1 MHMNELIL
9 PNRLQSAGPGS
20 VWRHP
25 VARRFLLVYC
35 LLAFTVLAGLA
46 AVLYLMRQQALGQSE
61 RELANL
67 GHLLAG
73 QTRDMIRSA
82 DIVLRDTRDG
92 LMRAKQA
99 GEVQTPAYL
108 HEHFRQRIAGVPQ
121 IRSMVLAN
129 ASSEIIGHSLT
140 PTPRLAISDTSSFR
154 AHLLNDSNK
163 LHVAEPRQSRID
175 GQWEVA
181 LSLRM
186 EDEYGQFDG
195 IIGAAI
201 DPNVVQQFY
210 RAIDLGEGTA
220 VSLFRADGIL
230 LARWPQ
236 VANSIGLSYSNDEIF
251 TQLLSNN
258 EQGFTVLNSTV
269 DNQRRL
275 LFAQRVGEY
284 PFVIAASRTEMATFA
299 DWRRYAAVL
308 IGAAV
313 LLLLGTG
320 WLMLR
325 LATQETRRRSAED
338 ELTGTA
344 QRLRLIDLA
353 SPVGLY
359 VADAAGQLSYVNPAY
374 TQLLGVPAL
383 RLLNQAWI
391 TLLHPDDREAVSR
404 AWQQAVERGE
414 SFAMEYRYLCPDGR
428 LLWVSNRAE
437 LTAASE
443 GRGGFVGSI
452 EDITARREREQL
464 LRETLSLQNAVLDG
478 TAYSIISTDR
488 SGLIRSFNRG
498 AEQMLGFSAAEMV
511 GKATPARFHDLQEVV
526 ARAAVLSVELGEPI
540 PVGFEVFVAKAR
552 LEGVE
557 EREWSYIRKDGR
569 RIPVLLSVTPLR
581 DELGEIDGYLGVA
594 HDLSEFRKVDKLK
607 REFVS
612 IVSHELRTPLTS
624 IRGSL
629 GLVAGGI
636 GGALPERANELVR
649 IALQNAERLVRLIND
664 ILDIERID
672 AGQLTL
678 RAQCTEVM
686 PLLEQALADNQGYAD
701 HHGVRLQC
709 FGQVNGALVE
719 VDVDRFGQVMA
730 NLLSNAIKFSHSGG
744 GVEVSVMRDG
754 TRLRIE
760 VCDHGPGIAPAFRDK
775 LFERFSQADSTD
787 SRRRDG
793 TGLGLAIC
801 KSLMAQMHGEIGCD
815 SSVGAGCCFWL
826 SLPLQGLPSGPAD
839 MRPPSLAPRILLL
852 EQDESC
858 AAQLARPLVE
868 AGFPVELVY
877 EANEALLRWES
888 GRFGVALVGP
898 RAVSGGEGGLEQIMS
913 RDHQAKAILLLGDTP
928 TAMPVDAR
936 LPWPLEP
943 QQLLAGLRRVLVGLR
958 SAQVLL
964 IDHDRALQTQL
975 GAVLPQVVALDA
987 ADTLSAARHMLCCR
1001 DYDLVLLD
1009 PALPDGDGL
1018 ALLPLLYGLPL
1029 RPEII
1034 LHTSEAAL
1042 DTGLTGA
1049 LHRVPKDGSVE
1060 AVADLINQKLRQRRG
1075 QEGTQ

>member
-1 MHMNELIL
+1 MMV
-9 PNRLQSAGPGS
+9 G
-20 VWRHP
+20 
-25 VARRFLLVYC
+25 
-35 LLAFTVLAGLA
+35 LAGL
-46 AVLYLMRQQALGQSE
+46 LYLLHQKALAQSE
-61 RELANL
+61 RELTNL
-67 GHLLAG
+67 GHSLVG
-73 QTRDMIRSA
+73 QARDMIRSV
-82 DIVLRDTRDG
+82 DIVLRDTREG

-121 IRSMVLAN
+121 IRSMALAT
-129 ASSEIIGHSLT
+129 AGSDVIGHSLT
-140 PTPRLAISDTSSFR
+140 PSPQVAISDTSSFR
-154 AHLLNDSNK
+154 AHLLHASNK
-163 LHVAEPRQSRID
+163 LHVAEPRQSRVD
-175 GQWEVA
+175 GQWGVA

-186 EDEYGQFDG
+186 EDADGQFDG
-195 IIGAAI
+195 IVAAVI
-201 DPNVVQQFY
+201 DPSVVQQFY
-210 RAIDLGEGTA
+210 KGIELGEGTA

-236 VANSIGLSYSNDEIF
+236 SANSIGLSFSNDPIF
-251 TQLLSNN
+251 TELLD
-258 EQGFTVLNSTV
+258 EMGHGFALLDSRV

-275 LFAQRVGEY
+275 VFAQRVGDY
-284 PFVIAASRTEMATFA
+284 PFVIAASRDEASAFEAWRHTALALVAATS
-299 DWRRYAAVL
+299 
-308 IGAAV
+308 
-313 LLLLGTG
+313 LLLVGAG

-325 LATQETRRRSAED
+325 LATQEAKRRMAEA
-338 ELTGTA
+338 ELVGTT
-344 QRLRLIDLA
+344 QRLRLIDVA

-359 VADAAGQLSYVNPAY
+359 VSDPSGLLSYVNPAY
-374 TQLLGVPAL
+374 TQLLGVQAV
-383 RLLNQAWI
+383 RLVGQAWI
-391 TLLHPDDREAVSR
+391 MLLHQDDREAVSR
-404 AWQQAVERGE
+404 SWQQAVERGE
-414 SFAMEYRYLCPDGR
+414 PFAMEYRCLCPDGR
-428 LLWVSNRAE
+428 MLWVSNRAE
-437 LTAASE
+437 YSPSQAAQ
-443 GRGGFVGSI
+443 GAYVGSI
-452 EDITARREREQL
+452 EDITARREHEQL
-464 LRETLSLQNAVLDG
+464 LRETLSLQKAVLDG
-478 TAYSIISTDR
+478 TAYSIVSTDR

-526 ARAAVLSVELGEPI
+526 ARAAALSVELGEPI

-557 EREWSYIRKDGR
+557 EREWSYIRKDGQ

-594 HDLSEFRKVDKLK
+594 HDLSEFHKVDKLK

-636 GGALPERANELVR
+636 GGALPERANELVK

-678 RAQCTEVM
+678 RVQCTEVM

-709 FGQVNGALVE
+709 FGQVYGALVE

-744 GVEVSVMRDG
+744 GVEVSVIRDG

-787 SRRRDG
+787 ARRRDG

-815 SSVGAGCCFWL
+815 SSEGAGSCFWL
-826 SLPLQGLPSGPAD
+826 SLPLQGLPTGPAD
-839 MRPPSLAPRILLL
+839 MRPPSLVPRILLL

-858 AAQLARPLVE
+858 AAHLARPLVE

-898 RAVSGGEGGLEQIMS
+898 RAVSGGEGRLEQIMS
-913 RDHQAKAILLLGDTP
+913 RDHQARAILLLGDTP

-964 IDHDRALQTQL
+964 IDHDVGLQTQL
-975 GAVLPQVVALDA
+975 GAVLPQGVALDSA
-987 ADTLSAARHMLCCR
+987 NTLTAARHMLCRR
-1001 DYDLVLLD
+1001 DYDLVLMD

-1018 ALLPLLYGLPL
+1018 ALLPLLYGLPM
-1029 RPEII
+1029 RPEIV
-1034 LHTSEAAL
+1034 LHTSDAAL

-1049 LHRVPKDGSVE
+1049 LHRLPKDGSVE
-1060 AVADLINQKLRQRRG
+1060 SIADLINQKLRRRRG
-1075 QEGTQ
+1075 QEDTP